1 PSFLFVL
8 LGAPHV
14 ARLRRRAGLAA
25 ALAGITAAVVG
36 VILHLGV
43 IFGRGV
49 LFPAAR
55 ADGFDPFAAV
65 VVVVAL
71 VAILRW
77 KLAVPL
83 AVLAGA
89 GAGLLRFLT

>member
-1 PSFLFVL
+1 M
-8 LGAPHV
+8 
-14 ARLRRRAGLAA
+14 
-25 ALAGITAAVVG
+25 
-36 VILHLGV
+36 
-43 IFGRGV
+43 

-55 ADGFDPFAAV
+55 AGGFDPFAAV
-65 VVVVAL
+65 VVALAL